1 MPALRF
7 KDKDG
12 QAFEAPDELT
22 IQDLFDKVK
31 TTNKD
36 GANKNVITNSA
47 EHGLIPQ
54 REFFDKDIAVEG
66 NTSKYTIIKDGD
78 FVYNPR
84 KSSTAPYGPFNCY
97 TREEPGIVSP
107 LYSCLTPKNKSYT
120 PYLLYYF
127 ASPAWYSYIY
137 HNGNQGGARHD
148 RVGMT
153 DDLLQGIP
161 VLLPCQEEQDIIIAF
176 LSLYDKR
183 IEAQTSKVE
192 ALETRRKGLLQQ
204 IFSQEIRFKADD
216 GSDYESWDELT
227 IADLFTKVKTTNK
240 DGTVTNV
247 ITNSAVE
254 GLIPQRDFF
263 EKDIA
268 VEGNTDKY
276 TIIHKGDFV
285 YNPRKSTSAP
295 YGPFNCYRLDEPGIV
310 SPLYSCLKPND
321 ERYTPY
327 LLYYFASPAW
337 YSYIYHN
344 GNQGGARHDR
354 VGMTDDLLMGIP
366 VSLPCMEEQEKISQ
380 LFACID
386 TQIQL
391 EKDKL
396 EAIKQV
402 KKGLLQQMFM

>member
-7 KDKDG
+7 NDKNG

-31 TTNKD
+31 ATNKD

-107 LYSCLTPKNKSYT
+107 LYSCLTPKNKAYT

-161 VLLPCQEEQDIIIAF
+161 VLLPCQEEQDKITEF

-183 IEAQTSKVE
+183 IAAQTSKVE

-216 GSDYESWDELT
+216 GSEFPDWEPHAMGEFFTERKEKAQGGEELLSVT
-227 IADLFTKVKTTNK
+227 IANGVIRQADSDKRDNSSENK
-240 DGTVTNV
+240 SNYKRVMTGDMAYNTMRMWQG
-247 ITNSAVE
+247 AE
-254 GLIPQRDFF
+254 GVSYWD
-263 EKDIA
+263 
-268 VEGNTDKY
+268 
-276 TIIHKGDFV
+276 
-285 YNPRKSTSAP
+285 
-295 YGPFNCYRLDEPGIV
+295 GIV
-310 SPLYSCLKPND
+310 SPAYTIIIPEDGVNAEFFMVLFKTYDALKQFTIYS
-321 ERYTPY
+321 
-327 LLYYFASPAW
+327 
-337 YSYIYHN
+337 
-344 GNQGGARHDR
+344 Q
-354 VGMTDDLLMGIP
+354 GMTSDQWNLKFDIFADLEFD
-366 VSLPCMEEQEKISQ
+366 VPCSEEQAKIVAFFK
-380 LFACID
+380 LLD
-386 TQIQL
+386 KQIQL

-402 KKGLLQQMFM
+402 KKGLLQQMFV

>member
-7 KDKDG
+7 KDKNG

-107 LYSCLTPKNKSYT
+107 LYSCLTPKNKAYT

-161 VLLPCQEEQDIIIAF
+161 VLLPCQEEQDKITAF

-183 IEAQTSKVE
+183 IAAQASKVE

-216 GSDYESWDELT
+216 GSEFPDWEDTMLSDILT
-227 IADLFTKVKTTNK
+227 ERKLKSTGKEEVYSVSVAKGLVNQIEHLGRSFAAEDTSKYKVVKPGDVVYTKSPT
-240 DGTVTNV
+240 
-247 ITNSAVE
+247 
-254 GLIPQRDFF
+254 
-263 EKDIA
+263 
-268 VEGNTDKY
+268 
-276 TIIHKGDFV
+276 GDFKWGIV
-285 YNPRKSTSAP
+285 KQSMI
-295 YGPFNCYRLDEPGIV
+295 DKDVIV
-310 SPLYSCLKPND
+310 SPFYGIFIPKSYAFGFVLDAYFSSSVRAHN
-321 ERYTPY
+321 Y
-327 LLYYFASPAW
+327 L
-337 YSYIYHN
+337 I
-344 GNQGGARHDR
+344 
-354 VGMTDDLLMGIP
+354 
-366 VSLPCMEEQEKISQ
+366 
-380 LFACID
+380 
-386 TQIQL
+386 TQIRKGAKNTINITNDVFLEKEICLPTSEEEARKIQAFVEL
-391 EKDKL
+391 LDKQIQIEKDKL

-402 KKGLLQQMFM
+402 KKGLLQQMFV

>member
-7 KDKDG
+7 KDKNG

-107 LYSCLTPKNKSYT
+107 LYSCLTPKNKAYT

-161 VLLPCQEEQDIIIAF
+161 VLLPCQEEQDKITAF

-183 IEAQTSKVE
+183 IAAQASKIE

-204 IFSQEIRFKADD
+204 IFSQEIRFRADD
-216 GSDYESWDELT
+216 GSKFPDWEDTMLSDILT
-227 IADLFTKVKTTNK
+227 ERKLKSTGNEEVYSVSVAKGLVNQIEHLGRCFAAEDTSKYKVVKPGDVVYTKSPTGDFKWGIVKQSMINK
-240 DGTVTNV
+240 DV
-247 ITNSAVE
+247 
-254 GLIPQRDFF
+254 
-263 EKDIA
+263 
-268 VEGNTDKY
+268 
-276 TIIHKGDFV
+276 
-285 YNPRKSTSAP
+285 
-295 YGPFNCYRLDEPGIV
+295 IV
-310 SPLYSCLKPND
+310 SPLYGIFIPKSYAFGFVLDAYFSSSVRAHN
-321 ERYTPY
+321 Y
-327 LLYYFASPAW
+327 L
-337 YSYIYHN
+337 IT
-344 GNQGGARHDR
+344 QIRKGAKNTINITNEVFLEKEIFLPTSEEEARKIQAF
-354 VGMTDDLLMGIP
+354 VELLD
-366 VSLPCMEEQEKISQ
+366 K
-380 LFACID
+380 
-386 TQIQL
+386 QIQL

-402 KKGLLQQMFM
+402 KKGLLQQMFV

>member
-7 KDKDG
+7 KDKNG

-97 TREEPGIVSP
+97 TRKEPGIVSP
-107 LYSCLTPKNKSYT
+107 LYSCLTPKNKAYT

-161 VLLPCQEEQDIIIAF
+161 VLLPCQEEQDKITAF

-183 IEAQTSKVE
+183 IAAQTSKVE
-192 ALETRRKGLLQQ
+192 ALETRRRGLLQQ
-204 IFSQEIRFKADD
+204 IFSQQIRFKADD
-216 GSDYESWDELT
+216 GSEFPDWEDTMLSDILT
-227 IADLFTKVKTTNK
+227 ERKLKSTGNEEVYSVSVAKGLVNQIEHLGRSFAAEDTSKYKVVKPGDVVYTKSPT
-240 DGTVTNV
+240 
-247 ITNSAVE
+247 
-254 GLIPQRDFF
+254 
-263 EKDIA
+263 
-268 VEGNTDKY
+268 
-276 TIIHKGDFV
+276 GDFKWGIV
-285 YNPRKSTSAP
+285 KQSMI
-295 YGPFNCYRLDEPGIV
+295 DKDVIV
-310 SPLYSCLKPND
+310 SPLYGIFIPKSYAFGFVLDAYFSSSVRAHN
-321 ERYTPY
+321 Y
-327 LLYYFASPAW
+327 L
-337 YSYIYHN
+337 I
-344 GNQGGARHDR
+344 
-354 VGMTDDLLMGIP
+354 
-366 VSLPCMEEQEKISQ
+366 
-380 LFACID
+380 
-386 TQIQL
+386 TQIRKGAKNTINITNDVFLEKEIFLPTSEEEARKIQAFVEL
-391 EKDKL
+391 LDKQIQIEKDKL
-396 EAIKQV
+396 EAIKLV
-402 KKGLLQQMFM
+402 KKGLLQQMFV

>member
-161 VLLPCQEEQDIIIAF
+161 VLLPCQEEQDKITAF

-183 IEAQTSKVE
+183 IEAQASKVE
-192 ALETRRKGLLQQ
+192 ALEARRKGLLQQ
-204 IFSQEIRFKADD
+204 IFSQELRFKADD
-216 GSDYESWDELT
+216 GSEFSDWEDTMLSDILT
-227 IADLFTKVKTTNK
+227 ERKLKSTGKEEVYSVSVAKGLVNQIEHLGRSFAAEDTSKYKVVKPGDVVYTKSPT
-240 DGTVTNV
+240 
-247 ITNSAVE
+247 
-254 GLIPQRDFF
+254 
-263 EKDIA
+263 
-268 VEGNTDKY
+268 
-276 TIIHKGDFV
+276 GDFKWGIV
-285 YNPRKSTSAP
+285 KQSMI
-295 YGPFNCYRLDEPGIV
+295 DKDVIV
-310 SPLYSCLKPND
+310 SPLYGIFIPKSYAFGFILDAYFSSSIRAHN
-321 ERYTPY
+321 Y
-327 LLYYFASPAW
+327 L
-337 YSYIYHN
+337 I
-344 GNQGGARHDR
+344 
-354 VGMTDDLLMGIP
+354 
-366 VSLPCMEEQEKISQ
+366 
-380 LFACID
+380 
-386 TQIQL
+386 TQIRKGAKNTINITNDVFLEKEIFLPTSEEEAQKIQSFVEL
-391 EKDKL
+391 LDKQIQIEKDKL
-396 EAIKQV
+396 EAIKLV
-402 KKGLLQQMFM
+402 KKGLLQQMFV

>member
-7 KDKDG
+7 KDKNG

-107 LYSCLTPKNKSYT
+107 LYSCLTPKNKAYT

-161 VLLPCQEEQDIIIAF
+161 VLLPCQEEQDKITAF

-183 IEAQTSKVE
+183 IAAQASKVE

-216 GSDYESWDELT
+216 GSEFPEWDSVIIEDAFDSISDKNHPDKTVLT
-227 IADLFTKVKTTNK
+227 IIQGQGTIPRNESDRNISYNKASIPTYKLVKEN
-240 DGTVTNV
+240 DF
-247 ITNSAVE
+247 IMHLRSFE
-254 GLIPQRDFF
+254 GGL
-263 EKDIA
+263 EIA
-268 VEGNTDKY
+268 TRE
-276 TIIHKGDFV
+276 
-285 YNPRKSTSAP
+285 
-295 YGPFNCYRLDEPGIV
+295 GIV
-310 SPLYSCLKPND
+310 SPA
-321 ERYTPY
+321 YTILRSKVELVPEFY
-327 LLYYFASPAW
+327 RYYFRS
-337 YSYIYHN
+337 SSFIVEKLTGITEGIRDGRSIN
-344 GNQGGARHDR
+344 
-354 VGMTDDLLMGIP
+354 MDDFWLLEIP
-366 VSLPCMEEQEKISQ
+366 YPSIPEQRKIGRFMD
-380 LFACID
+380 LINR
-386 TQIQL
+386 QIQI

-396 EAIKQV
+396 EAIKLV
-402 KKGLLQQMFM
+402 KKGLLQQMFV

>member
-7 KDKDG
+7 KDKNG

-107 LYSCLTPKNKSYT
+107 LYSCLTPKNKAYT

-161 VLLPCQEEQDIIIAF
+161 VLLPCQEEQDKITAF

-183 IEAQTSKVE
+183 IAAQASKVE

-216 GSDYESWDELT
+216 GSEFPDWEDTMLSDILT
-227 IADLFTKVKTTNK
+227 ERKLKSTGNEEVYSVSVAKGLVNQIEHLGRSFAAEDTSKYKVVKPGDVVYTKSPT
-240 DGTVTNV
+240 
-247 ITNSAVE
+247 
-254 GLIPQRDFF
+254 
-263 EKDIA
+263 
-268 VEGNTDKY
+268 
-276 TIIHKGDFV
+276 GDFKWGIV
-285 YNPRKSTSAP
+285 KQSMI
-295 YGPFNCYRLDEPGIV
+295 DKDVIV
-310 SPLYSCLKPND
+310 SPLYGIFIPKSYAFGFVLDAYFSSSVRAHN
-321 ERYTPY
+321 Y
-327 LLYYFASPAW
+327 L
-337 YSYIYHN
+337 I
-344 GNQGGARHDR
+344 
-354 VGMTDDLLMGIP
+354 
-366 VSLPCMEEQEKISQ
+366 
-380 LFACID
+380 
-386 TQIQL
+386 TQIRKGAKNTINITNDVFLEKEIFLPTSEEEARKIQAFVEL
-391 EKDKL
+391 LDKQIQIEKDKL

-402 KKGLLQQMFM
+402 KKGLLQQMFV